1 MRLELAPFGVKVTT
15 VRPPPALAYKF
26 ANARKREANTEHKKV
41 VAGTVATNLVKNQA
55 PSKLPAGT

>member
-1 MRLELAPFGVKVTT
+1 MVK
-15 VRPPPALAYKF
+15 YKQ
-26 ANARKREANTEHKKV
+26 V